1 MKFIFNILL
10 SSFICSYSFGQTL
23 VFPDVV
29 EKFITMTEIQQ
40 KDYEKFVVNKLI
52 SGRGKIQNVEECGFT
67 SQSKSFGK
75 KCYEVILDKGVP
87 RVVLY
92 FSLEEKSRVIQ
103 LRKGEQ
109 LDFSNCQIITIKNL
123 GFWSTVYCDTN
134 FVKQK
139 QVEQKINNPIINEIS
154 PAKIAS
160 KFNIPIKVATSLI
173 KQIGNSADMVELG
186 EQIDLNGDG
195 ILDYIFSETLCGNMI
210 GCFYI
215 GIISRSSDFISI
227 DLGREITIK
236 KGIGKN
242 LPVIEDNNGTSKQ
255 WSINSFKV
263 INVKESPISVNC
275 DKKQL
280 IYKGVGEYFLLG
292 KLRDRDKGNVIP
304 GTEYTILTSKG
315 ELLNGSRA
323 SLYDLVIGN
332 LINNC
337 PGILNQNKSDSVNN
351 NNRIENQNPNKSS
364 DAIRIFENEDF
375 NLLIASAF
383 SGDSGKIESIFG
395 KYKMQP
401 QPERGD
407 RPVARKLNSQG
418 LVAFNGGNFSSAA
431 SFFQQGVKADQSDPE
446 LINNYAYALLKNGQ
460 YKESVAALEKTL
472 VIAVDRSAA
481 WFNLYDL
488 LAQQNADSSAVCG
501 SLVLGLKFAKNP
513 SNSIAYIE
521 DQLSKET
528 DANLANSK
536 RQALACAKSK
546 R

>member
-10 SSFICSYSFGQTL
+10 SSFICSYSYGQTL

-109 LDFSNCQIITIKNL
+109 LDFSNCQVITIKNL

-160 KFNIPIKVATSLI
+160 KFNIPIKVAISLI
-173 KQIGNSADMVELG
+173 NKEKQISEFYDLNET
-186 EQIDLNGDG
+186 IDLNGDG
-195 ILDYIFSETLCGNMI
+195 VRDYVFKETSCGNMT
-210 GCFYI
+210 GCSYI
-215 GIISRSSDFISI
+215 GVISSNSDFISI
-227 DLGREITIK
+227 DLGQEITIK
-236 KGIGKN
+236 KGIGKS
-242 LPVIEDNNGTSKQ
+242 LPIIEDSDGSRQ
-255 WSINSFKV
+255 WSINGFKV

-275 DKKQL
+275 EKKQL
-280 IYKGVGEYFLLG
+280 IYKGVGDYFLLG
-292 KLRDRDKGNVIP
+292 KLRDRDKGNVIQ

-315 ELLNGSRA
+315 ELLDGSRA
-323 SLYDLVIGN
+323 SLYDMVIGN
-332 LINNC
+332 LINKC
-337 PGILNQNKSDSVNN
+337 PGILNQDKSDSVKSNN
-351 NNRIENQNPNKSS
+351 WIENQTSNKSS
-364 DAIRIFENEDF
+364 DALRIFENQDF
-375 NLLIASAF
+375 NVLIASAF

>member
-10 SSFICSYSFGQTL
+10 SFFICSYSYGQAL

-160 KFNIPIKVATSLI
+160 KLNIPIKVATSLI
-173 KQIGNSADMVELG
+173 NQEKTIADLFDLNET
-186 EQIDLNGDG
+186 IDLNGDG
-195 ILDYIFSETLCGNMI
+195 IRDYVFKETLCGNRI
-210 GCFYI
+210 GCSYI
-215 GIISRSSDFISI
+215 GVISSGSDFISI

-236 KGIGKN
+236 KGNGKS
-242 LPVIEDNNGTSKQ
+242 LPIIEDSDGSRQ
-255 WSINSFKV
+255 WSINGFKV

-323 SLYDLVIGN
+323 SLYDLVIDN
-332 LINNC
+332 LMNTC
-337 PGILNQNKSDSVNN
+337 PGILNQDKVGEVKNN
-351 NNRIENQNPNKSS
+351 SSIQNQNSNKSS
-364 DAIRIFENEDF
+364 DTFGVFGNQDF
-375 NLLIASAF
+375 NVLIASAF

-460 YKESVAALEKTL
+460 YKESISALEKTL
-472 VIAVDRSAA
+472 SIAVDRSAA

>member
-10 SSFICSYSFGQTL
+10 LSLICSYSYGQTL

-139 QVEQKINNPIINEIS
+139 QVEQKINTPLINDIS
-154 PAKIAS
+154 PSKIAS
-160 KFNIPIKVATSLI
+160 KLNIPIKVATSLI
-173 KQIGNSADMVELG
+173 NQEKTIADLFDLNEM
-186 EQIDLNGDG
+186 IDLNGDG
-195 ILDYIFSETLCGNMI
+195 IRDYVFKETLCGNMT
-210 GCFYI
+210 GCSYI
-215 GIISRSSDFISI
+215 AVISSGANFISI
-227 DLGREITIK
+227 NLGREVSIK
-236 KGIGKN
+236 KGIGKS
-242 LPVIEDNNGTSKQ
+242 LPIIEDSDGSRQ
-255 WSINSFKV
+255 WSINGFKV
-263 INVKESPISVNC
+263 ISAKESPISVIC

-292 KLRDRDKGNVIP
+292 KLRDRDKGNVIQ

-323 SLYDLVIGN
+323 SLYDLVIDN
-332 LINNC
+332 LMNMC
-337 PGILNQNKSDSVNN
+337 PGILN
-351 NNRIENQNPNKSS
+351 
-364 DAIRIFENEDF
+364 
-375 NLLIASAF
+375 
-383 SGDSGKIESIFG
+383 
-395 KYKMQP
+395 
-401 QPERGD
+401 
-407 RPVARKLNSQG
+407 
-418 LVAFNGGNFSSAA
+418 
-431 SFFQQGVKADQSDPE
+431 
-446 LINNYAYALLKNGQ
+446 
-460 YKESVAALEKTL
+460 
-472 VIAVDRSAA
+472 
-481 WFNLYDL
+481 
-488 LAQQNADSSAVCG
+488 
-501 SLVLGLKFAKNP
+501 
-513 SNSIAYIE
+513 
-521 DQLSKET
+521 
-528 DANLANSK
+528 
-536 RQALACAKSK
+536 
-546 R
+546 